1 MKAPAQQAV
10 FPSAT
15 VPIQHLIAFLVPS
28 RFQGRIVSQVNLRRK
43 EKTIAL
49 TFDDGP
55 SPNSTSQILDI
66 LQENHVK
73 ATFFLIGHNLK
84 RLPQIGQRVVAEG
97 HAIGNHTWHHW
108 HRPMDEFT
116 SKREIEDTAMLLK
129 KTTGVKTNLFRP
141 PNGFLYNG
149 LADYALKQKQ
159 VVVTWSV
166 DSGDW
171 HKRGVSVEGLVNYVV
186 DKAKPGSIIL
196 MHDGGGD
203 RTKTVQAL
211 PKIIERLTQ
220 RGYTFV
226 TVPEM
231 LQMKD
236 QELTKKPIA

>member
-1 MKAPAQQAV
+1 MTAPAQQAV
-10 FPSAT
+10 LPSAT
-15 VPIQHLIAFLVPS
+15 APIQHSIAFLVPS
-28 RFQGRIVSQVNLRRK
+28 RFQGRIVRQVNLRRK
-43 EKTIAL
+43 EKAIAL

-66 LQENHVK
+66 LKENHVK
-73 ATFFLIGHNLK
+73 ATFFLIGHHLK
-84 RLPQIGQRVVAEG
+84 
-97 HAIGNHTWHHW
+97 HTWHHW

-116 SKREIEDTAMLLK
+116 AKREIEDTAMLLK

-149 LADYALKQKQ
+149 LADYALKHKE

-171 HKRGVSVEGLVNYVV
+171 HKRGVSVERLVNYVV
-186 DKAKPGSIIL
+186 EQAKPGAIIL

-220 RGYTFV
+220 RGYKFV

>member
-1 MKAPAQQAV
+1 M
-10 FPSAT
+10 
-15 VPIQHLIAFLVPS
+15 QHSLTFSVPS
-28 RFQGRIVSQVNLRRK
+28 RFRGRIIRQVAWRSE
-43 EKTIAL
+43 EKAIAL

-55 SPNSTSQILDI
+55 WPKTTSQILDI
-66 LQENHVK
+66 LKENNIK

-84 RLPQIGQRVVAEG
+84 NLPQIGQRVVAEG

-116 SKREIEDTAMLLK
+116 AMREIEDTAMLLQ
-129 KTTGVKTNLFRP
+129 KTTGVKTELFRP

-149 LADYALKQKQ
+149 LADYALKHKD

-171 HKRGVSVEGLVNYVV
+171 QKGSLSVEWLVKRVV
-186 DKAKPGSIIL
+186 EKAKPGAIIL

-203 RTKTVQAL
+203 RSRTVKAL
-211 PKIIERLTQ
+211 PKIISQLMQ

-231 LQMKD
+231 LQIKD
-236 QELTKKPIA
+236 KELTKKPKA